1 MAAKVN
7 WHTERNYVT
16 VTQCILL
23 LVVRN
28 WYWPVAAC
36 WSSGRAVDQWQRAAA
51 AAAAAD
57 DGE

>member
-51 AAAAAD
+51 AAD
-57 DGE
+57 DGV